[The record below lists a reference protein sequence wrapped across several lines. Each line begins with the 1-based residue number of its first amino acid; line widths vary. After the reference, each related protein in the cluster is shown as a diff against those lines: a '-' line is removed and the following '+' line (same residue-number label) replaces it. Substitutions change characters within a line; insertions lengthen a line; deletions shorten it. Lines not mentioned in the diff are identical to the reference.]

1 MMDLVL
7 PMRSR
12 AFNAFN
18 ASFNDPAGPGM
29 LKLSRSNSWILLG
42 ALSVPLSR
50 FFVGLLIRFY
60 LDS

>member
-12 AFNAFN
+12 AFNASS

-29 LKLSRSNSWILLG
+29 SKASPSNSLILFGIVSSSL
-42 ALSVPLSR
+42 A
-50 FFVGLLIRFY
+50 FFVDLLIRFY